1 MEDNQKAHPKDPAY
15 MSDNY
20 IPDYEPLFGGA
31 EEKNGG
37 GGKVLGGLLKENRR
51 KIYLSSILYIIKAS
65 PVWIIPVITAA
76 IINTV
81 TERGNDVMQ
90 TVLIYMAVLTLLL
103 LQNIPMHI
111 LYSRYTDSMLRTIGA
126 GLRNTLIKKLQH
138 LSISYHKE
146 IESGRVQSKF
156 MRDIDAIEFLNHQ
169 LIKSVLPSI
178 IGILVSMG
186 ITLYKSP
193 IVAAFFVAV
202 IPVNVILVRVFNKKM
217 RETNRVFRKESEDI
231 SAKVA
236 TMLEMI
242 PVTKAH
248 GLEDLE
254 IHNLEENIGKLKH
267 SGLLL
272 DRTNAYFGSITWVIS
287 HVLSGLCL
295 LFTAWLALKG
305 YMDVGDIVI
314 YQNYFTS
321 ISNSVQNLVN
331 IYPQLTKGLE
341 SIQSVSEI
349 VLSDKIEDNRGKQK
363 TKQLR
368 GEIEFKNVSYRY
380 PDGDTDVIKNLSFKA
395 KAGECIAFVGSSGSG
410 KSTVMNMIIGFLPAT
425 GGEVLVDGKNI
436 NRLNLS
442 SYRHH
447 ISVVPQSSILFTGT
461 VRENITYGM
470 GKVSDEELRRVTAM
484 ANIDEFLPKLS
495 DGLNTV
501 IGEHGDKLSGGQK
514 QRISIARAIIRD
526 PEILILDEATSALD
540 NYSEYLVQQ
549 AINGLV
555 KDRTTFVVAH
565 RLSTIRGADRI
576 VVMENGEAV
585 EVGSYDEL
593 MAKKGKFYRLKEL
606 SEIKLWSEETQTI

>member
-1 MEDNQKAHPKDPAY
+1 MENKRAERLKEDD
-15 MSDNY
+15 SY
-20 IPDYEPLFGGA
+20 IPDYEGLFA
-31 EEKNGG
+31 ESEEENGG
-37 GGKVLGGLLKENRR
+37 GIRVLTKLLKGNKG
-51 KIYLSSILYIIKAS
+51 KIMFSSLLYIIKAS

-81 TERGNDVMQ
+81 TDGGSNIMARVW
-90 TVLIYMAVLTLLL
+90 TYMGILTLLL
-103 LQNIPMHI
+103 AQNIPMHM
-111 LYSRYTDSMLRTIGA
+111 LYARYTDSMLRTIGA

-156 MRDIDAIEFLNHQ
+156 MRDIEAIEFLNFQ
-169 LIKSVLPSI
+169 FIKSVLPSF

-193 IVAAFFVAV
+193 SVALFFLAV
-202 IPVNVILVRVFNKKM
+202 VPVNVILVRLFNRRMK
-217 RETNRVFRKESEDI
+217 ETNHLFRKESEDI

-248 GLEDLE
+248 GLESLE
-254 IHNLEENIGKLKH
+254 IQNLEENITRLKK

-287 HVLSGLCL
+287 HALSGVCL
-295 LFTAWLALKG
+295 VFTAWLAIRG

-314 YQNYFTS
+314 FQTYFTS
-321 ISNSVQNLVN
+321 ISNNVQSLVN

-341 SIQSVSEI
+341 SIKSVSEI
-349 VLSDKIEDNRGKQK
+349 VLSDKVEDDYGKQK
-363 TKQLR
+363 IKNVK
-368 GEIEFKNVSYRY
+368 GKIEFRNVSFRY
-380 PDGDTDVIKNLSFKA
+380 PDGDEDVIKNLSFTA
-395 KAGECIAFVGSSGSG
+395 NPGECIAFVGSSGSG
-410 KSTVMNMIIGFLPAT
+410 KSTVMNMIIGFLLST
-425 GGEVLVDGKNI
+425 EGQVLIDGKDI
-436 NRLNLS
+436 KELSLS

-470 GKVSDEELRRVTAM
+470 GEISDGELARVTHL
-484 ANIDEFLPKLS
+484 ANIDEFLPRLS
-495 DGLNTV
+495 NGVNTI

-514 QRISIARAIIRD
+514 QRTSIARAIIRN

-565 RLSTIRGADRI
+565 RLSTIRNADRI
-576 VVMENGEAV
+576 IVMEDGVAV
-585 EVGSYDEL
+585 ENGSFDEL
-593 MAKKGKFYRLKEL
+593 MAKKGKFYQLKKL
-606 SEIKLWSEETQTI
+606 SEINPWEEQSLSNRF